1 MENLMGALPRTDLT
15 TILLNIERGRSRTS
29 EASRMRFFATTVSG
43 WESLAVVTKKS
54 ILVPKGV
61 LD

>member
-15 TILLNIERGRSRTS
+15 TILLNIERRRSRTS
-29 EASRMRFFATTVSG
+29 EASRMRFFPTTVSG